1 MKNEELLKAGFEYV
15 RDITEPDWW
24 EMMK

>member
-15 RDITEPDWW
+15 RDIIEPDWW

>member
-15 RDITEPDWW
+15 RDITKPDWW
-24 EMMK
+24 EVMK

>member
-15 RDITEPDWW
+15 RDITESDWW
-24 EMMK
+24 EVMK

>member
-1 MKNEELLKAGFEYV
+1 MKNEELLKAEFEYV